1 MYGMCGKLVAQ
12 AGKRGDFVEILA
24 RAASLVGQLPGCRLY
39 LINEDLAD
47 STSIWVYEVWD
58 DKESHDASL
67 KDDRVRSLIMEAMP
81 LMGGSPESVELRV
94 VGGHGVP
101 EFTPPF
107 GSP

>member
-12 AGKRGDFVEILA
+12 AGKRGDFVEILT
-24 RAASLVGQLPGCRLY
+24 RAANLVAQLPGCRLY

-67 KDDRVRSLIMEAMP
+67 NDDRVRSLIKEAMP

-94 VGGHGVP
+94 VGGYGVP
-101 EFTPPF
+101 KL
-107 GSP
+107 